1 MDEEQL
7 KDLIRDVPDFR
18 KPGISYKDITTLL
31 KDPVALKAATHS
43 MLKPFAAT
51 GVECVVGIESRGFI
65 LATPMAIELGCGF
78 APVRKPGKLPAQTLK
93 LEYDLE
99 YGSDAVEIHAD
110 AIEPGQKVLSV
121 DDVLATGGTMAAH
134 TCGDPHRLVAC
145 SIKFFSQ
152 LRYFELIPCYHE
164 NSWFLRGIPSIEI
177 FHVFIGFGQ
186 KLM

>member
-1 MDEEQL
+1 MDEQQL
-7 KDLIRDVPDFR
+7 KDLIRDVPDFP

-99 YGSDAVEIHAD
+99 YGSDVVEIHAD
-110 AIEPGQKVLSV
+110 AIDPGQKVLIV
-121 DDVLATGGTMAAH
+121 DDVLATGGTMAA
-134 TCGDPHRLVAC
+134 AC
-145 SIKFFSQ
+145 Q
-152 LRYFELIPCYHE
+152 LLEQLEADIVGISVLAEL
-164 NSWFLRGIPSIEI
+164 SFLRGRD
-177 FHVFIGFGQ
+177 
-186 KLM
+186 KLPALRLESAIVY

>member
-7 KDLIRDVPDFR
+7 KDLIRDVPDFP

-99 YGSDAVEIHAD
+99 YGSDVVEIHAD
-110 AIEPGQKVLSV
+110 AIEPGQKVLVV
-121 DDVLATGGTMAAH
+121 DDVLATGGTMAA
-134 TCGDPHRLVAC
+134 AC
-145 SIKFFSQ
+145 Q
-152 LRYFELIPCYHE
+152 LLEQLEADIVGISVLAEL
-164 NSWFLRGIPSIEI
+164 SFLRGRD
-177 FHVFIGFGQ
+177 
-186 KLM
+186 KLPALRLESAIVY